1 MVSKIFGKLVN
12 NRLVD
17 HVEKCGLFPDLQY
30 SFRYSRLSESVV
42 SDRIARAFNK
52 SGATYVV
59 VLGTSKAFDR
69 V

>member
-1 MVSKIFGKLVN
+1 MAFLP
-12 NRLVD
+12 
-17 HVEKCGLFPDLQY
+17 HFQY
-30 SFRYSRLSESVV
+30 SLRSSRLSESVV

-52 SGATYVV
+52 SGATYIV

>member
-1 MVSKIFGKLVN
+1 MN

-52 SGATYVV
+52 CGATYVV